1 MSSAA
6 FMSSGHMAADRRFD
20 YGRDLQSR
28 GDLAAAADL
37 FAQAVELAPGFAAA
51 WFALG
56 EVRDQLGDHDGT
68 MAAFRAAVAAD
79 PRDRN
84 GAGLRLMQHGAAALA
99 PMPADYVTTL
109 YDQYAPRFE
118 ASLVGELGYRGPALL
133 LEAVGGVC
141 GGRRFAHA
149 VDLGCGTGLAARAFA
164 ASTDAFIGIDLS
176 PAMIRQARATGLYR
190 ALEVADAAD
199 GLRRQPDGS
208 ADLILA
214 ADMMIYVHDLAPLFI
229 EAARVLAAGGLFAF
243 TAETHD
249 GEGVVLGARLRYA
262 QSEAYLRGLIAAAG
276 LVLERADVA
285 SIRTENHVPVPSLV
299 MVALKG

>member
-20 YGRDLQSR
+20 YGRGLQSG
-28 GDLAAAADL
+28 GDFAGAADL

-56 EVRDQLGDHDGT
+56 EVTDALGDHDGALT
-68 MAAFRAAVAAD
+68 AFRAALAHD

-84 GAGLRLMQHGAAALA
+84 GAGLRLMQRGAAALA
-99 PMPADYVTTL
+99 AMPADYVTTL
-109 YDQYAPRFE
+109 YDQYAARFE

-133 LEAVGGVC
+133 HDAVGAVS
-141 GGRRFAHA
+141 GGRRFGRA

-164 ASTDAFIGIDLS
+164 ASADEFIGIDLS
-176 PAMIRQARATGLYR
+176 PAMVRQARATGLYR
-190 ALEVADAAD
+190 TLEIADAAD
-199 GLRRQPDGS
+199 GLRRLPDGS

-214 ADMMIYVHDLAPLFI
+214 ADMMIYVHDLAPLFT
-229 EAARVLAAGGLFAF
+229 EAARVLAPGGLFAF

-249 GEGVVLGARLRYA
+249 GTCVALGARLRYA
-262 QSEAYLRGLIAAAG
+262 QSEAYLQGLIAAAG
-276 LVLERADVA
+276 LVLERVDVA
-285 SIRTENHVPVPSLV
+285 SIRTENHVPVPSV
-299 MVALKG
+299 VIVTSKG